1 MGGGFKYLRGKHR
14 ISSRHKLTLNLLGT
28 LTAEP
33 IQFTKRIQNIV
44 VSEHQ
49 SATFE
54 CEVSFDDAIVTWYK
68 GPTELTESQKYNFRN
83 DGRCHYMTIHNVTPD
98 DEGNLVDS
106 SPVNI

>member
-1 MGGGFKYLRGKHR
+1 M
-14 ISSRHKLTLNLLGT
+14 
-28 LTAEP
+28 
-33 IQFTKRIQNIV
+33 

-98 DEGNLVDS
+98 DEGNCS
-106 SPVNI
+106 GSFPVNTMILDVACFWYFYF

>member
-1 MGGGFKYLRGKHR
+1 M
-14 ISSRHKLTLNLLGT
+14 
-28 LTAEP
+28 
-33 IQFTKRIQNIV
+33 

-98 DEGNLVDS
+98 DEGNEMHIQGINTAGSLRLFYACLPSHVLTPYS
-106 SPVNI
+106 YK

>member
-1 MGGGFKYLRGKHR
+1 M
-14 ISSRHKLTLNLLGT
+14 
-28 LTAEP
+28 
-33 IQFTKRIQNIV
+33 

-98 DEGNLVDS
+98 DEGNLVDGI
-106 SPVNI
+106 PVNI

>member
-1 MGGGFKYLRGKHR
+1 M
-14 ISSRHKLTLNLLGT
+14 
-28 LTAEP
+28 
-33 IQFTKRIQNIV
+33 
-44 VSEHQ
+44 SEHQ

-98 DEGNLVDS
+98 DEGTLMDNV
-106 SPVNI
+106 PVNI